1 MSWLRVLMLL
11 ALIAWIGGV
20 AFLAF
25 VEAPSAFTVLPSTH
39 WAGLVVGRSLT
50 ALHWI
55 GIFAA
60 GIFLTSSLA
69 LNYLSNYRFRVLSA
83 SHMLIVVM
91 LAFTLVSQFCITPR
105 MREVRSQMEMVQ
117 TPGYDPY
124 VPGSVP
130 DLIARRQFNQF
141 HKWSERLEGAVLF
154 LGLGVV
160 ILTARRFGAS
170 S

>member
-1 MSWLRVLMLL
+1 MSWLRTLMLL

-25 VEAPSAFTVLPSTH
+25 VEAPSAFSVLPSTH
-39 WAGLVVGRSLT
+39 LAGLVVGRSLT

-55 GIFAA
+55 GILAA
-60 GIFLTSSLA
+60 GIFLASSLA

-83 SHMLIVVM
+83 SHVLIVVM

-105 MREVRSQMEMVQ
+105 MREVRSQLEMVQ
-117 TPGYDPY
+117 TPGYGPY

-130 DLIARRQFNQF
+130 DLIALYSRQF

-160 ILTARRFGAS
+160 ILTARRFGTS